1 MDPSAVAGPCGQRTA
16 ALLAHLGRRMQAG
29 VESALS
35 DLGLRVRH
43 LVALTVL
50 RDHGDLPQQALAVS
64 LQVDRTNL
72 VGLLNELEAD
82 GLIERRR
89 SLEDRRRHTVAL
101 TDSGARRLSEA
112 ETALA
117 EAEDDVLSALD
128 SGQRQM
134 LYTLLQQATTSHVN
148 SCTAREAD
156 SVVAAASAA

>member
-1 MDPSAVAGPCGQRTA
+1 
-16 ALLAHLGRRMQAG
+16 MQAG

-35 DLGLRVRH
+35 GLGLRVRH

-50 RDHGDLPQQALAVS
+50 RDHGDLAQQALAVS

-89 SLEDRRRHTVAL
+89 SLQDRRRHTVAL
-101 TDSGARRLSEA
+101 TEAGMRRLAEA

-128 SGQRQM
+128 SGQRQT
-134 LYTLLQQATTSHVN
+134 LYALLQQATTSHVI
-148 SCTAREAD
+148 SCTGREAD
-156 SVVAAASAA
+156 AVGAVASVA